1 MVHDYALHLPE
12 RLGEAH
18 QIVDDD
24 DDEIYFG
31 QGYRYTLRDQD
42 AFCLVQ
48 CKAACSEN
56 DYRGRKI
63 LQ

>member
-1 MVHDYALHLPE
+1 MVV
-12 RLGEAH
+12 
-18 QIVDDD
+18 VDDD